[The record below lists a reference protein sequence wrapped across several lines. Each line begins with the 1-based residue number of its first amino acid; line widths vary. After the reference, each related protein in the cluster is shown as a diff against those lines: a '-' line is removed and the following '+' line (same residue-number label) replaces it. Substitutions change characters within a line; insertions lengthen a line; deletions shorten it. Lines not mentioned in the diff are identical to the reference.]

1 MEATIIK
8 KDGKATLDKPFEF
21 MLSLLRNGE
30 YTLTIKRKTKP
41 RTLNQNALM
50 WQWFRC
56 IGAFSGNTQERNIG
70 APLTVCRTYMIS
82 TARNF

>member
-41 RTLNQNALM
+41 RTLNQNAS
-50 WQWFRC
+50 C
-56 IGAFSGNTQERNIG
+56 GNGSDVSGPVSGNTQERNIG

>member
-56 IGAFSGNTQERNIG
+56 IGACFREYTGEE
-70 APLTVCRTYMIS
+70 YWS
-82 TARNF
+82 TADGV

>member
-41 RTLNQNALM
+41 RTLNQNALPSI
-50 WQWFRC
+50 C
-56 IGAFSGNTQERNIG
+56 ND
-70 APLTVCRTYMIS
+70 CK
-82 TARNF
+82 